1 MEMKDLNKSQL
12 ILLALLISF
21 VASIA
26 ASIATVTLLQQAP
39 PAVAQTINRIVQ
51 KTIETVVPSD
61 ISKKPALSADET
73 KLLTQLKTVG
83 SFVATIVVRKE
94 GKSDVVVGS
103 GFFFGDNRVIV
114 APALP
119 ENKENTLYVVQ
130 SIFGEQMIDNVTSEK
145 DYSILELKK
154 KEVITAPPETL
165 PATETPVPIITP
177 VSPEI
182 PAPVETPVLPET
194 PKTQASVDQTPA
206 EIPTVN

>member
-39 PAVAQTINRIVQ
+39 PGVTQTINRIVE

-73 KLLTQLKTVG
+73 KLLNQLKTVG
-83 SFVATIVVRKE
+83 SFVATIVVRTE

-103 GFFFGDNRVIV
+103 GFFFGDERVIV

-119 ENKENTLYVVQ
+119 ANKEKEIYVVQ
-130 SIFGEQMIDNVTSEK
+130 SIFGEQTIDKITSEK

-154 KEVITAPPETL
+154 KEAPTTPPVTPVTDGTPTTPADTSGT
-165 PATETPVPIITP
+165 PATT
-177 VSPEI
+177 
-182 PAPVETPVLPET
+182 
-194 PKTQASVDQTPA
+194 DQTPTGTPPA
-206 EIPTVN
+206 N